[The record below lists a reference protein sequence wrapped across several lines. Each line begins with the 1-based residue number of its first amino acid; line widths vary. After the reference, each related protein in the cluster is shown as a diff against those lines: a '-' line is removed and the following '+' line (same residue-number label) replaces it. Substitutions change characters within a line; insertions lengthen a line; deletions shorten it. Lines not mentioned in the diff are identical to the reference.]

1 MADVNDDSFHRR
13 IGTGG
18 KRAPL
23 EIITHGRQRFLIG
36 HSDEPAILGK
46 PVDNTP
52 SAPGLQGSGVFFF
65 RDRGDGK
72 AQLCVVF
79 PSGAV
84 QIIATEP

>member
-18 KRAPL
+18 KKAPL
-23 EIITHGRQRFLIG
+23 EVITHGKQRWIF
-36 HSDEPAILGK
+36 DAEEPGLRGK
-46 PVDNTP
+46 PVTNTP
-52 SAPGLQGSGVFFF
+52 DAPALQGSGVFFF

-72 AQLCVVF
+72 AQFCVRF

-84 QIIATEP
+84 QILATEP